1 MLRQLCIC
9 SLVFLAV
16 STSTFAGGMVANLSV
31 DLDGQVVLGDNY
43 DNAMTIA
50 PNLALVIDLVFSR
63 TANSDVGLGVEYQ
76 KERPWFGEQTIQ
88 FTPIYGFI
96 NHYGSSRTR
105 GPQPYLTGR
114 LGYNYF
120 SGPNSESTFIKSQ
133 GGLYYKLGL
142 GLNFQ
147 NKFRIEANYSSSQGQ
162 EKTPLVTLDYTY
174 NRTSICF
181 GVVF

>member
-1 MLRQLCIC
+1 M
-9 SLVFLAV
+9 
-16 STSTFAGGMVANLSV
+16 SV

-105 GPQPYLTGR
+105 GPQPYSQAASVITISPDPTAKVHSLNPKAVCTT
-114 LGYNYF
+114 
-120 SGPNSESTFIKSQ
+120 SWVSASTFKI
-133 GGLYYKLGL
+133 
-142 GLNFQ
+142 NFGSKQ
-147 NKFRIEANYSSSQGQ
+147 II
-162 EKTPLVTLDYTY
+162 PLLKVRKRRLW
-174 NRTSICF
+174 
-181 GVVF
+181 